1 MYPVSFDYQTPSSVE
16 EAIQLLSS
24 HDGDAK
30 ILAGGHSLLPM
41 LKLRL
46 AQPPLLVDIS
56 RIPGLTVIA
65 ESDGGVRIGA
75 MTTETAIQD
84 SEIVKRHAPLLS
96 ETAAHIGDQQVRN
109 RGTIG
114 GTLAHC
120 DPAADMTAAVLAS
133 GGVVSVMGPNG
144 EREIG
149 ADDLFVDMMTTTID
163 PNEVLTSVW
172 VPSIGP
178 RTGWAYEK
186 FANPASGYAIVGVAA
201 LITLASDGSVGT
213 ARIAITGAGS
223 KATRATGV
231 ESALQG
237 HHPDDATIDAAAKHA
252 VEGLTLIG
260 DLHADETYRAH
271 LATVMSQRALRRAV
285 GRAATSV

>member
-1 MYPVSFDYQTPSSVE
+1 MYPVNFEYEAPSSID
-16 EAIQLLSS
+16 EAIRLLAT
-24 HDGDAK
+24 HDGEAK

-56 RIPGLTVIA
+56 RIPGLNTI
-65 ESDGGVRIGA
+65 EQSNGGVRIGA

-84 SEIVKRHAPLLS
+84 SDVLQKYAPLLS
-96 ETAAHIGDQQVRN
+96 ETAGQVGDQQVRN

-114 GTLAHC
+114 GTLAHA

-133 GGVVSVMGPNG
+133 GGVVTVKGADG
-144 EREIG
+144 EREIS
-149 ADDLFVDMMTTTID
+149 ADDLFVDMMTTSID
-163 PNEVLTSVW
+163 QNELLTSVW
-172 VPSIGP
+172 VPAIGP

-201 LITLASDGSVGT
+201 LITLAGDGTVGSS
-213 ARIAITGAGS
+213 RIAITGAGS
-223 KATRATGV
+223 MATRAKGV

-237 HHPDDATIDAAAKHA
+237 QRPDDKTIAAAADHA
-252 VEGLTLIG
+252 AEGLNLIG

-271 LATVMSQRALRRAV
+271 LATVMTRRAVQRAV
-285 GRAATSV
+285 GRAATSA